1 MLLVVTLPTW
11 KNHLVWVK
19 QATQP
24 PTARLFCRVVVASSS
39 LKWCFTMK
47 HEFGAGLHLC
57 LSKEPVCCKSALWM
71 SQSSV
76 QSLVRLPKSRLFQPR
91 SSCVPIQYIV
101 QSEASLPDVDSSSRK
116 HGRRRS
122 PLPQAGSPT
131 LCVPCQSCSTSLVLH
146 QGQVVS
152 LSRFCLTLSHV
163 ASHVLRSLRETEQGR
178 QNKMQNETATKK
190 QTLHTAPTGSP

>member
-24 PTARLFCRVVVASSS
+24 PTARLFCSVVVASSS
-39 LKWCFTMK
+39 LFMVFTMK

-76 QSLVRLPKSRLFQPR
+76 QSLVRVPKSSEDRPV
-91 SSCVPIQYIV
+91 SSTHGPP
-101 QSEASLPDVDSSSRK
+101 AFPFRTSSNQ
-116 HGRRRS
+116 RRRYQMWIPTRTNMEDDARCS
-122 PLPQAGSPT
+122 PRLAA
-131 LCVPCQSCSTSLVLH
+131 
-146 QGQVVS
+146 
-152 LSRFCLTLSHV
+152 SRFVCRVRQV
-163 ASHVLRSLRETEQGR
+163 A
-178 QNKMQNETATKK
+178 
-190 QTLHTAPTGSP
+190 LHP